1 METEVAL
8 PPAEQA
14 QASDPNVMEAT
25 AREVPEGEA
34 QPEGEAP
41 PEKTAIELRIEQLE
55 RDAKRAQK
63 VIDKRT
69 RQLYEARAQIPLTR
83 PPIADNNGNNADDS
97 APLSLTRAE
106 LAQYVTAEAT
116 RIAPTLTK
124 QALADEQAKKV
135 VRSLQESVGGQ
146 EKFMAMTNELSEVF
160 DANKQLAVLDADDPA
175 ALLKYLTDPE
185 NADEAEEIGQ
195 LGDIAAGKRL
205 ARIEATL
212 AGLPKTPAK
221 QISKAPAPIESIRG
235 QGRPATGLSDEIS
248 ADEWRRRRTAEVQAK
263 RR

>member
-1 METEVAL
+1 MEVE
-8 PPAEQA
+8 
-14 QASDPNVMEAT
+14 EAT
-25 AREVPEGEA
+25 PPVEESTQAGQVIEQPEGE
-34 QPEGEAP
+34 QPEAP
-41 PEKTAIELRIEQLE
+41 PEKTPSELRIEQLE

-83 PPIADNNGNNADDS
+83 QSIGDNNVTNADDS

-106 LAQYVTAEAT
+106 LAQYVTAEAQ
-116 RIAPTLTK
+116 RIAPTLSK

-135 VRSLQESVGGQ
+135 VKSLQESVGGQ
-146 EKFMAMTNELSEVF
+146 DRFMEMTNELAEVF
-160 DANKQLAVLDADDPA
+160 DAKKQLAVLDADDPA

-212 AGLPKTPAK
+212 ATSKPPAK

-248 ADEWRRRRTAEVQAK
+248 ADEWRRRRTAEVQA
-263 RR
+263 RRR